1 MELETMGRVTVE
13 AKIENLLDV
22 MKAKLG
28 EISPETVREVF
39 VPDALVDTGATALS
53 LPTAIIRQL
62 GLTQTGTKNV
72 RTSMGI
78 GKAAIYSSAH
88 LTVQGRDCEVA
99 VAEVPDGTPVLIGQI
114 PLEYLDFVVDP
125 RGQKLIG
132 NPEHNG
138 EWMYDLF

>member
-1 MELETMGRVTVE
+1 VELETMGRVTVE

-22 MKAKLG
+22 MKANLG
-28 EISPETVREVF
+28 EIDADRVREVS

-53 LPTAIIRQL
+53 LPTSIIREL

-72 RTSMGI
+72 RTTAGLRT
-78 GKAAIYSSAH
+78 AAIYSSAR

-125 RGQKLIG
+125 RGQRLIG
-132 NPEHNG
+132 NPDHNG
-138 EWMYDLF
+138 EWMYDSF